1 MMKALYILSFFL
13 VIFLNPL
20 TQGHAEDPPFL
31 MDRGA
36 WIKLSTREKSMYIQ
50 GLTRG
55 LAIGA
60 AMPKISQLHMPWWK
74 VNDIVLYTNRFYG
87 NRLNARIP
95 VPFIYMIQSLDV
107 QGSKHEDIDEVV
119 ENFRRMT
126 QAETVRWLRS
136 AFETMNDEPAD
147 HQQ

>member
-1 MMKALYILSFFL
+1 MMKALYILTCFVVLF
-13 VIFLNPL
+13 VGPL
-20 TQGHAEDPPFL
+20 QQSHAEDPPFL

-55 LAIGA
+55 LAMGA
-60 AMPKISQLHMPWWK
+60 AMPKISQLHVPGSK

-87 NRLNARIP
+87 NRLNAGIS

-119 ENFRRMT
+119 ENFRRMN
-126 QAETVRWLRS
+126 QMETVRWLRS
-136 AFETMNDEPAD
+136 AFDTMNDEPAD
-147 HQQ
+147 QQ